1 MLRIA
6 AVLGAAVLIV
16 PAVALAADGDKA
28 TGGGQVLFSSSD
40 AKRSTI
46 TFTAQQKG
54 EDVKGQVNIIDRT
67 AGSGQDQQHIKG
79 TVECITV
86 MGNMAQIGGFLN
98 DEDET
103 PFHLRVTDNGEGE
116 NAGNDMIEYD
126 TIGEDGDCEQNGMDD
141 SPEIVLANGNVQVHK
156 QKPSSAKKSSATK
169 TGLRV
174 LR

>member
-6 AVLGAAVLIV
+6 AVLGAVALAI

-54 EDVKGQVNIIDRT
+54 DDVKGQINLIDRT
-67 AGSGQDQQHIKG
+67 AGSGQAQQHVKG

-86 MGNMAQIGGFLN
+86 MGNTAQIGGFLN
-98 DEDET
+98 DGNDT
-103 PFHLRVTDNGEGE
+103 PFYLRVTDNGEGA

-126 TIGEDGDCEQNGMDD
+126 TIGEDGDCEQDGMDD
-141 SPEIVLANGNVQVHK
+141 APEVVLAKGNVQVHK
-156 QKPSSAKKSSATK
+156 QNPSSSRQRSTK
-169 TGLRV
+169 TGLTL